1 MSSKSNKTSKGIKL
15 FKSRRSQIVFCGVG
29 LLISVL
35 FLLMQFGLNFN
46 SMIPS
51 AASKKKL
58 EGDREKLE
66 KEKQELQSQLDAQQ
80 TLRNIADSKFNGAWI
95 AREHGRPEVEL
106 RTLLQNAAK
115 KLDLTVTSLSPV
127 RKSNFN
133 KDLSMLEVDVNLTS
147 DLEILTKFWQE
158 TANIKPALYW
168 KKFECRMSFMYGV
181 MAVNFNGTLRC
192 VYDERRSV
200 PNVAQKSGGN
210 K

>member
-1 MSSKSNKTSKGIKL
+1 MSSRSNKSSKGIKL
-15 FKSRRSQIVFCGVG
+15 FKSRRSQIVFCAVG
-29 LLISVL
+29 MLISVL
-35 FLLMQFGLNFN
+35 FLLMQFGFNFN
-46 SMIPS
+46 GMIPS

-58 EGDREKLE
+58 EGDLEKLE
-66 KEKQELQSQLDAQQ
+66 KEKLELQEQLNAQQ

-95 AREHGRPEVEL
+95 VREHGRPEVEL

-115 KLDLTVTSLSPV
+115 KYDLTITSLSTV
-127 RKSNFN
+127 RKSNFS
-133 KDLSMLEVDVNLTS
+133 KDLTVLEVDVNLTS
-147 DLEILTKFWQE
+147 DLEKLTQFWQE

-192 VYDERRSV
+192 VCDERRSLPV
-200 PNVAQKSGGN
+200 DKQSGGN